1 MRIGLERIRSIRPGV
16 CALLLLPLGCSP
28 VTVNTSTAP
37 SEAFSTRH
45 TYAWETNPQIGG
57 ALDDLI
63 VGQDI
68 HAAVNQALEAR
79 GFRRADGEPPDFLV
93 DYRVKLHS
101 ESEIEGSRW
110 QMEEHRYTEGTLF
123 VALVDPKS
131 KLILWR
137 GAAEAAVDPSTDGAG
152 QWQDIHNAVRQ
163 MLANFPS

>member
-45 TYAWETNPQIGG
+45 TYAWEPNPQIGG

-79 GFRRADGEPPDFLV
+79 GSGRTSTMRSDRCSRTFPHR
-93 DYRVKLHS
+93 S
-101 ESEIEGSRW
+101 TTSIEELR
-110 QMEEHRYTEGTLF
+110 
-123 VALVDPKS
+123 
-131 KLILWR
+131 
-137 GAAEAAVDPSTDGAG
+137 
-152 QWQDIHNAVRQ
+152 
-163 MLANFPS
+163 